1 MTSSN
6 PAAGLPAAGRFAL
19 AAALVSS
26 FGQTFFI
33 GLFGADFRAE
43 FGLGEAGLGLLYGAA
58 TLVSGLLMFWLG
70 AIADHWRLARAA
82 ILSTG
87 LLAGGALGIALA
99 EELWHLAVGLFLVR
113 LGGQGLTGHLAVVAA
128 ARYARRR
135 RGRAVA
141 MASYGFILGE
151 AVFPLLVA
159 SVLGVLAWHQVW
171 LLAALLVVAITMPGL
186 YLLAARLQSPVAE
199 DHDSDSGSGKIL
211 ARRELFIHG
220 GFLRVLGVVL
230 VPPVLVTAVFLHQ
243 GTLGEIQGWRLAE
256 VARGFV
262 LFAAMQGLLA
272 FVGGRLID
280 RFSARAL
287 LRFALLPAGVAML
300 GLGLLPSQVALWLL
314 FAGLGMTAGLNGVI
328 SGAVWVELFG
338 TAQLGMIRGVYAAL
352 MVVSTAVGP
361 VLLGALLAVEVSLL
375 VLGAGFFAYAIVVPA
390 LLVPGIRGFAEP
402 GQKGAPGPCR

>member
-1 MTSSN
+1 MN
-6 PAAGLPAAGRFAL
+6 APAPIQGLPAAGRFAL
-19 AAALVSS
+19 AAALISS

-33 GLFGADFRAE
+33 GLFGADFRTD
-43 FGLGEAGLGLLYGAA
+43 FNLDEARLGLLYGAA
-58 TLVSGLLMFWLG
+58 TLTSGLLMFWLG
-70 AIADHWRLARAA
+70 AIADHWRLGRAA
-82 ILSTG
+82 LLSTG
-87 LLAGGALGIALA
+87 LLVCGALFIGLA
-99 EELWHLAVGLFLVR
+99 GELWQLVMGLFLVR

-151 AVFPLLVA
+151 ATFPLLVA
-159 SVLGVLAWHQVW
+159 LVVGALSWQTVW
-171 LLAALLVVAITMPGL
+171 LVAAFLIAVVAMPL
-186 YLLAARLQSPVAE
+186 LHRLAARLQSPIEKGRDTPSAPV
-199 DHDSDSGSGKIL
+199 DL
-211 ARRELFIHG
+211 MQRRQLFIHG

-243 GTLGEIQGWRLAE
+243 GTLGEIQGWRLGQ
-256 VARGFV
+256 VAQGFM

-272 FVGGRLID
+272 FTGGRLID
-280 RFSARAL
+280 RFSARLL
-287 LRFALLPAGVAML
+287 LRFSLLPAGVAML
-300 GLGLLPSQVALWLL
+300 GLGLLPTGPSLWLL

-361 VLLGALLAVEVSLL
+361 VLLGGLLAAEVSLL
-375 VLGAGFFAYAIVVPA
+375 ALGSVLFAYAAIIPA
-390 LLVPGIRGFAEP
+390 LLVPGIGGFEAEKKT
-402 GQKGAPGPCR
+402 GGSRA